1 MKATK
6 ESQLEARTD
15 ERPSMLVADFDQF
28 VIDSDQSIEKPESQ
42 RVGIAIYGL
51 AAEIGSVVAAVKK
64 RLLGEGGSEDW
75 NAPNDEIVEELGD
88 VMWYCFSLAKHANP
102 DKPVN
107 IFAHDIAKLRRE
119 IGAEDERARRI
130 QRALDGSKRDAFLA
144 AAEHFPKK
152 AKVLSFEAYQDL
164 AILTARTQ
172 DRTLVEVCLAVL
184 WQLSAEL
191 FRNNLPDVELELNQ
205 AVADRPIND
214 VLAEI
219 AWHISALA
227 SIYGLTLSQ
236 VARHNMEKVAY
247 RQNRDH
253 PTPLHDRNY
262 KPAEQLPR
270 QMEVSFVTV
279 GKGRSRMYYQGRQLG
294 DELTDNAYDDDGY
307 RFHDIMHLANLAKLG
322 WSPVVRGLLG
332 RKRKSDPMADQVEDG
347 ARAKIVEE
355 AVIKAIHS
363 EGDRLA
369 RLRGPQP
376 ANKPLRLFLG
386 PRDIT
391 FRFLKFIH
399 NFVSGLEVEAN
410 RYWEW
415 EEAIIEGHEIFYRLR
430 CEGQGTVTID
440 LEKRTIAFHPDV
452 YVDLPGR
459 VAGLGSATADVGD
472 EDEQLAREKA
482 QKLAVLDALGLPASD
497 TTLGEFT
504 LKELGTGRVCTK
516 AAGTV
521 REAMWKKEVVAF
533 RTTLVPVGARELHA
547 TAIALADA

>member
-1 MKATK
+1 M
-6 ESQLEARTD
+6 EARTE

-42 RVGIAIYGL
+42 RVEIAIYGL

-130 QRALDGSKRDAFLA
+130 QRVLDDSKRDAFLA

-152 AKVLSFEAYQDL
+152 AKVLTFEAYQDI

-172 DRTLVEVCLAVL
+172 DKTLVEVCLAVL

-236 VARHNMEKVAY
+236 VARRNMEKVAY

-399 NFVSGLEVEAN
+399 NFVSGLEVETN

-459 VAGLGSATADVGD
+459 VAGLGSATAGIGE

-482 QKLAVLDALGLPASD
+482 QKLAVLDALGLPASN

-516 AAGTV
+516 ATGTV

>member
-1 MKATK
+1 M
-6 ESQLEARTD
+6 E
-15 ERPSMLVADFDQF
+15 PMLVADYDQF
-28 VIDSDQSIEKPESQ
+28 VMDSDQSTEKPEDQ
-42 RVGIAIYGL
+42 RVEIAIYGL
-51 AAEIGSVVAAVKK
+51 GAEIGSVVAAVKK

-107 IFAHDIAKLRRE
+107 IFAHDIAKLRKE
-119 IGAEDERARRI
+119 IEADDEFAVQL
-130 QRALDGSKRDAFLA
+130 QRVLDHSKRDAFLK
-144 AAEHFPKK
+144 AAELFPKK
-152 AKVLSFEAYQDL
+152 AKVLTFEIYQEL
-164 AILTARTQ
+164 AFLTARTK
-172 DRTLVEVCLAVL
+172 DKTLVEVCLAVL

-191 FRNNLPDVELELNQ
+191 FRQKLPALELELNQ
-205 AVADRPIND
+205 ALADRPVND
-214 VLAEI
+214 ILAEI

-227 SIYGLTLSQ
+227 SLYGLSLSQ
-236 VARHNMEKVAY
+236 VARRNMEKVAY

-253 PTPLHDRNY
+253 PTPLHDEDY
-262 KPAEQLPR
+262 KAAEQLPR
-270 QMEVSFVTV
+270 QMEISFVTV

-307 RFHDIMHLANLAKLG
+307 RFHDVMHLANLAKLG
-322 WSPVVRGLLG
+322 WSPVMRGLLG
-332 RKRKSDPMADQVEDG
+332 RKRKSDHMVDEVEDG

-369 RLRGPQP
+369 RLRGPKTSQQP
-376 ANKPLRLFLG
+376 VRLFVTAG
-386 PRDIT
+386 DIT

-415 EEAIIEGHEIFYRLR
+415 EEAIIKGHEIFYRLR
-430 CEGQGTVTID
+430 CEEQGTVTLNLD
-440 LEKRTIAFHPDV
+440 RRTINFQPDV

-459 VAGLGSATADVGD
+459 VAGLGSGTTHIGD
-472 EDEQLAREKA
+472 GGESAARERV
-482 QKLAVLDALGLPASD
+482 QMLAILDALGVSISAV
-497 TTLGEFT
+497 TLGELA
-504 LKELGTGRVCTK
+504 LKEFGGGRVGVK

-521 REAMWKKEVVAF
+521 RDAMWAKEIVSF
-533 RTTLVPVGARELHA
+533 KTTLVPVGTGEMHA
-547 TAIALADA
+547 TALALADG